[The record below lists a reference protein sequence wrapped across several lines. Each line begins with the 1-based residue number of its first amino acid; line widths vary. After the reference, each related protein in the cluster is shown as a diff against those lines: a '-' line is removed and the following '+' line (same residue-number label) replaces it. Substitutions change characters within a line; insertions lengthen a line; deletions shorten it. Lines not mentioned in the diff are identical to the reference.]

1 MNILATVCARGGSKG
16 LRNKNILPIG
26 GNPLIAW
33 SVDVAKLWGK
43 ARRILC
49 STDSEEIAAAARAAG
64 AEVPYVRPA
73 ELSDDKAGKVAVIR
87 HALAF
92 CEQAGEKYDVVV
104 DLDTTAPVRTVRDLD
119 RCLQLF
125 VERRPEILFSVT
137 RARKNP
143 YFNMVERKLDGTLS
157 VAKSPQNVLLRRQDA
172 PQVFD
177 MNASIYF
184 YDARA
189 LAEERFDG
197 VLQSRFDIYEMDDF
211 AAFDIDTELD
221 LVVVEAIMKHMGMI

>member
-26 GNPLIAW
+26 GKPLIAW
-33 SVDVAKLWGK
+33 SVDVAKRWGK
-43 ARRILC
+43 ARRIVC
-49 STDSEEIAAAARAAG
+49 STDSEEIAVAARAAG
-64 AEVPYVRPA
+64 AEAPFVRPA

-92 CEQAGEKYDVVV
+92 CEQAGEKYDLVV
-104 DLDTTAPVRTVRDLD
+104 DLDATAPVRTVRDLD

-125 VERRPEILFSVT
+125 EERRPEVLFSVT

-143 YFNMVERKLDGTLS
+143 YFNMVERKSDGNLS
-157 VAKSPQNVLLRRQDA
+157 VVKTLQNALLRRQDA

-177 MNASIYF
+177 LNASIYF

-189 LAEERFDG
+189 LAAGTYAG
-197 VLQSRFDIYEMDDF
+197 VLQSRFDVYEMDDS

-221 LVVVEAIMKHMGMI
+221 SVVVEAIMKHVGMI